1 MKRPTLS
8 LTNGCC
14 PHLDTFTMAPMSPR
28 IFAPLLLALLLGLQ
42 FVSGSPVTLYV
53 VDQPLS
59 DDVDT
64 VASIEQGFT
73 MRFSALGPGEDGMTR
88 YAQEVVRSRLV
99 LHAPDE
105 TRTLLN
111 EPVTL
116 YRTFEQGATQEKA
129 SNPLTIATHGL
140 GHLVWQGLDSTCSL
154 DIPNN
159 RGSCVEVVE
168 NARVRVVGD
177 PVANPSFTTSISTY
191 TTTYTGALQ
200 PLVTIDPES
209 TTAPTPTPTTSGA
222 LSSAVGSSLVLVI
235 GAITGMT
242 VLFL

>member
-1 MKRPTLS
+1 
-8 LTNGCC
+8 
-14 PHLDTFTMAPMSPR
+14 MAPTYPR
-28 IFAPLLLALLLGLQ
+28 VFTSLLALLLGLQ
-42 FVSGSPVTLYV
+42 PVSASPVTLYF
-53 VDQPLS
+53 VDRPI
-59 DDVDT
+59 DDVAT
-64 VASIEQGFT
+64 AVSLEQGFT
-73 MRFSALGPGEDGMTR
+73 MRVSALGPGQDGMTR
-88 YAQEVVRSRLV
+88 YGQEVVQSRLV
-99 LHAPDE
+99 LHGADE
-105 TRTLLN
+105 TVTLLD

-116 YRTFEQGATQEKA
+116 HMSFEQGATQDKA
-129 SNPLTIATHGL
+129 SNPLTIATHRH
-140 GHLVWQGLDSTCSL
+140 GHLIGQGVDSTCSL

-209 TTAPTPTPTTSGA
+209 TTAPGPSPTTSGA
-222 LSSAVGSSLVLVI
+222 LSSAVGSGLVLVI

-242 VLFL
+242 VLFI